1 MTVFL
6 SLSIARTVMSIASFT
21 RAVVGAV
28 ISNPTIPPVVAHMA
42 VSTGMMREERNIL
55 AIARERIFLKS
66 VFIKNVC

>member
-1 MTVFL
+1 
-6 SLSIARTVMSIASFT
+6 MSIASFT

-28 ISNPTIPPVVAHMA
+28 ISNPTIPPGVAHMA
-42 VSTGMMREERNIL
+42 VSIGMMSEERNTL